1 METVFQGRRIQWDDA
16 KNEINR
22 RKHGF
27 SLEEARLVF
36 ADPDRIE
43 YYDEWHSDTEDR
55 YKVIGRI
62 NKVVLVIYTE
72 RGEAVRL
79 ISARYA
85 TAQERRA
92 YYGYT

>member
-36 ADPDRIE
+36 ADPA
-43 YYDEWHSDTEDR
+43 
-55 YKVIGRI
+55 
-62 NKVVLVIYTE
+62 

-79 ISARYA
+79 ISARDA
-85 TAQERRA
+85 TAHERRA
-92 YYGYT
+92 DYGYT